1 MKEGIYMKKGL
12 ALFLGMM
19 LLAGCSTKDA
29 DEAQPE
35 KEDEI
40 KVEQTEEGTEVVEEE
55 DDDAT
60 EVEETED
67 ADDSDDAVAQND
79 DLKDFPEYNMLAEKI
94 DLNEYKGNV
103 KTDNQGN
110 RIILF
115 EDDDG
120 EKEYKSIF
128 IKNDNRLKIIEFEDG
143 NEHDDEDKGLIY
155 NEVIK

>member
-1 MKEGIYMKKGL
+1 MKKGI
-12 ALFLGMM
+12 AIFLGMM

-29 DEAQPE
+29 DEAKPE
-35 KEDEI
+35 KDDEI
-40 KVEQTEEGTEVVEEE
+40 KVEQTEEDTEESTEVVEEE
-55 DDDAT
+55 EDAT
-60 EVEETED
+60 EVEEAEE
-67 ADDSDDAVAQND
+67 ADESDDAVAQND

-94 DLNEYKGNV
+94 DLDEYKGNV

-115 EDDDG
+115 EDDKG
-120 EKEYKSIF
+120 KKEYKSIF

-155 NEVIK
+155 NEIIK